1 MIHDEHIYI
10 YIYIYEHTLWTSL
23 SEVTLFLV
31 CYGYM
36 ESQHR
41 AFLFGGF
48 EREIVLLFL
57 TVFHQLLQSLFIVA
71 WETLTDRRAP
81 GGYSGLNKTDIAD
94 SLRIAAM
101 TQDLDWFIRFI
112 LFGRIVMV
120 VNHKLG
126 IPSFVQMAA
135 CLAMAWYLPLPSRE
149 GRLVPGAVSIG
160 YMLMLIGAYVAPDS
174 WQDRQDS
181 FHFRP
186 SFVISFFR
194 FCIVK
199 KLFVFSWFVK
209 RNRRFTVF
217 LQAVVR
223 MFGAHWNGASQCGRS
238 LMRLVAL
245 AYMIASIRPPLGFG
259 TWLDFGVIF

>member
-1 MIHDEHIYI
+1 MKN
-10 YIYIYEHTLWTSL
+10 IYEHTLLTSL

-126 IPSFVQMAA
+126 IPSFVQMAV

-149 GRLVPGAVSIG
+149 GRLSPGAVSIG

-181 FHFRP
+181 FHMFSLSSD
-186 SFVISFFR
+186 SFVIY
-194 FCIVK
+194 FCSVCIAE
-199 KLFVFSWFVK
+199 KLFVF
-209 RNRRFTVF
+209 R
-217 LQAVVR
+217 
-223 MFGAHWNGASQCGRS
+223 
-238 LMRLVAL
+238 
-245 AYMIASIRPPLGFG
+245 
-259 TWLDFGVIF
+259 